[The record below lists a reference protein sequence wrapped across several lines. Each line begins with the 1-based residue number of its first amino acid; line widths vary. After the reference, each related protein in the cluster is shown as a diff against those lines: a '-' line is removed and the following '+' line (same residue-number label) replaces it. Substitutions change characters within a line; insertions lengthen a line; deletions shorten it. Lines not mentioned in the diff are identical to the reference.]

1 MPKLTEAVRSQL
13 SRLVEQ
19 KRNLQNEMTYVK
31 QQKTDQIR
39 RINSSI
45 SYCKDKQQKMSYRN
59 EKTRV
64 SEQCSQRLQ
73 SIRYQIQQV
82 ENMTRSIRSRGW

>member
-13 SRLVEQ
+13 ARLVEQ
-19 KRNLQNEMTYVK
+19 KRNLQSEMTYVK
-31 QQKTDQIR
+31 QQKSDQIK

-45 SYCKDKQQKMSYRN
+45 SYCKDKQQKISYRN
-59 EKTRV
+59 EKTRIA
-64 SEQCSQRLQ
+64 EQCSRRLD

-82 ENMTRSIRSRGW
+82 ELMTRSIRSRGW